1 MTENTSTNNPGQR
14 SITSWMGVIAPISAQ
29 INQVDLGY
37 QWKYRVR
44 IIGKHGGASVVPPE
58 QLDFAL
64 VLVPTTAGSGAGH
77 RLRSVRIAQG
87 DTVYGIDDGF
97 NKYIIGV
104 FPRTTNID
112 YGVPNDFGSTL
123 TGFTQGGGTN
133 KGKKGFINPNEQTS
147 NPVNSETAFT
157 AAPIAKNER
166 VNHGRDYLKEM
177 GIVVDPDDPVS
188 NSVTLPPRTPA
199 DQAWEPGM
207 GITRQQ
213 LDYMIEIDS
222 PLVYDAYDQAVLQ
235 GIKTDN
241 QRHDDLVNVSERVV
255 EVENGEEAENLQSL
269 IDEAEDLQSQQQ
281 E

>member
-1 MTENTSTNNPGQR
+1 MTENASTNQPGQR
-14 SITSWMGVIAPISAQ
+14 SITSWMGVIAPASAQ
-29 INQVDLGY
+29 LDQIDTGY

-44 IIGKHGGASVVPPE
+44 IIGKHGGASVVPPNE
-58 QLDFAL
+58 LDFAL

-77 RLRSVRIAQG
+77 RLRSVRISQG

-112 YGVPNDFGSTL
+112 YGQTNDFGSNL
-123 TGFTQGGGTN
+123 SGFTDGIKN
-133 KGKKGFINPNEQTS
+133 KGPKGFINPNEETN
-147 NPVNSETAFT
+147 NPVLSETAFT
-157 AAPIAKNER
+157 APPIAKNER
-166 VNHGRDYLKEM
+166 VNHGQDYLKQM
-177 GIVVDPDDPVS
+177 GITIPNEGPIA
-188 NSVTLPPRTPA
+188 NSVTKPPRTPA

-213 LDYMIEIDS
+213 LDYMIETDS
-222 PLVYDAYDQAVLQ
+222 PRVYDAYDQAVLQ

-241 QRHDDLVNVSERVV
+241 QRNDDLVNVSERVV
-255 EVENGEEAENLQSL
+255 EVENGEEAANLQSL
-269 IDEAEDLQSQQQ
+269 INEAEDLQSQQQ